1 MPLTDEE
8 KEDVKATGEI
18 LTDIQLAETLEE
30 LSHREAVLLE
40 SELGQDDLRI
50 ITLHNLTVLAAAAA
64 RLRALAD
71 SEEV

>member
-1 MPLTDEE
+1 MPLTDDE
-8 KEDVKATGEI
+8 KEDIKATGEI

-40 SELGQDDLRI
+40 SELGQDDLRE